1 MCVRGDGQVVDVCA
15 IGNLEGS
22 LWVGEGCDGMVRYGG
37 TGLVTSVC
45 GFVTLLCGVAV
56 AFVG

>member
-1 MCVRGDGQVVDVCA
+1 MGGRR
-15 IGNLEGS
+15 
-22 LWVGEGCDGMVRYGG
+22 CDGMVRYGG

-56 AFVG
+56 AFVGWSMGGWVAASIFVVL